1 MHQNLLTVEEIT
13 RHEMLDIFN
22 LAAQMKRQRATWKD
36 KPLLGKSIGMIF
48 AKSSTRTRVS
58 FEVGIRELGGFSI
71 YLEESK
77 LQVSRGETVA
87 DTARVLARYL
97 HAIIIRT
104 YKHSEVVE
112 FATHAGIPVIN
123 ALTDEFHPCQVVTD
137 LFTMWEYSESLDN
150 MKLTYLG
157 DGASNMAS
165 SLILACKIAGVE
177 LVIASPEEYKPRQDL
192 MDKDIGSGKAS
203 WTPDV
208 AKAVENADYLYTDVW
223 VSMGFEE
230 EEAKRLKLLRP
241 YQLNADILAAA
252 PQAKV
257 LHCLPAH
264 RGEEITDDVMES
276 RQSIVFDQAEN
287 RLHVQKAILS
297 IMLGDKLP
305 V

>member
-165 SLILACKIAGVE
+165 N
-177 LVIASPEEYKPRQDL
+177 
-192 MDKDIGSGKAS
+192 
-203 WTPDV
+203 T
-208 AKAVENADYLYTDVW
+208 
-223 VSMGFEE
+223 
-230 EEAKRLKLLRP
+230 
-241 YQLNADILAAA
+241 
-252 PQAKV
+252 
-257 LHCLPAH
+257 
-264 RGEEITDDVMES
+264 
-276 RQSIVFDQAEN
+276 
-287 RLHVQKAILS
+287 
-297 IMLGDKLP
+297 
-305 V
+305 